1 MSQGADSVK
10 SIIYA
15 LAANLFIAISKL
27 VAAIITGAS
36 SMMAESIHSFA
47 DTANQVLLLYGLKKS
62 KQPSSLEHPLGYGKT
77 IYFWSFIVA
86 IMLFSMGGLF
96 SIYEGWHKLHAPEP
110 INSPMIAIGVL
121 VAAIIA
127 EGFSLLGCIRE
138 INKERRGRGFY
149 QWFKETRQSELLV
162 VFGEDI
168 AALLGLVFALAALSL
183 AIITGNPAWDALGS
197 IVIGVL
203 LITIAFF
210 IGKEVKALLIGQ
222 GVEPSVHQQMVS
234 FLEQQPQVAK
244 VYNLLS
250 MQMGDNIMIAIKANM
265 TEVETADDLVKA
277 INDVEAAFKQQFT
290 GVAWLFFEPDN
301 ND

>member
-183 AIITGNPAWDALGS
+183 AIVTGNPAWDALGS